1 MTIIDFRL
9 RPPLGGYLEMIMYAN
24 APRRDR
30 ATRMHGFEPA
40 PSASTRSLPLLLE
53 EMAGAGIS
61 LGVMVGRISQ
71 VFGSVSNDDTLALM
85 AEHPGRFIGIA
96 SIHLASRQAAEAEL
110 AR

>member
-53 EMAGAGIS
+53 EMDGAGIS

-71 VFGSVSNDDTLALM
+71 VFGSVSNDGQI
-85 AEHPGRFIGIA
+85 GRRRVGKECV
-96 SIHLASRQAAEAEL
+96 STCRSRWWPDNEKKQK
-110 AR
+110 